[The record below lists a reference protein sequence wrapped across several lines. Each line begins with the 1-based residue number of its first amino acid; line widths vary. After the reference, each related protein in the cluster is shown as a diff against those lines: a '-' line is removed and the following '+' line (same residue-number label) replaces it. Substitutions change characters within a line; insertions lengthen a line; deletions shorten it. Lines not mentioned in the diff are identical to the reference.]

1 MRKSIAFAFVAAL
14 CVTGCS
20 QQQSTSSRVH
30 PSAPAA
36 SGAQALALA
45 QAAVA
50 PGDPHAVDRATTAS
64 DYCVACH
71 SWADD
76 QNNHPVRVS
85 YLISASGGGYLTPDP
100 AIVLREGVWV
110 ECSSCHDD
118 GSAGFP
124 KRTVLQDLCSGC
136 HDKDSTAS
144 PPYVNLASPAAGAT
158 LSGAIVITASASG
171 AVRTELWGGP
181 SAYETTLLASVATGG
196 DVTFPVDSTALAN
209 GPYVF
214 LVRGYDEA
222 GANLSS
228 YVTVSVS
235 NVPPFVVAIQS
246 PVTGTVVGGTISV
259 VAQSPGAVSAELF
272 AAGSLRATA
281 TPVGDTLTFAL
292 DTMPLV
298 NGTQSLTV
306 RAVDVSGRF
315 ADATTSVVVDNPH
328 PPVDVWIQSPATNS
342 LARGTIQVLATTVNA
357 AGTAELWMLREVGDG
372 VIVATAPVQADGS
385 VAFSLD
391 TAAYADGWALL
402 TVQVYDAWGGAA
414 FRSAGV
420 IFDNTGP
427 AVALTSPP
435 SGATIRSTMT
445 LTATAS
451 DANGVASVAFYVD
464 GALLGTSTE
473 APYAVAWTPE
483 RRSGSHTLTAVATDA
498 SGNTATSAPVIVI
511 AK

>member
-1 MRKSIAFAFVAAL
+1 MRNLFAFAVAFAL
-14 CVTGCS
+14 CAAGCS
-20 QQQSTSSRVH
+20 QQQGTSSRVH
-30 PSAPAA
+30 PTAPAA
-36 SGAQALALA
+36 SGWD
-45 QAAVA
+45 AAVVTST
-50 PGDPHAVDRATTAS
+50 DPHSVDRATTAS

-76 QNNHPVRVS
+76 ANNHPVRVS
-85 YLISASGGGYLTPDP
+85 YLIPASGAGYVNPPDQ

-124 KRTVLQDLCSGC
+124 RRTVLQDLCSGC
-136 HDKDSTAS
+136 HDKDAS
-144 PPYVNLASPAAGAT
+144 PNPPYVYLASPADGAT
-158 LSGAIVITASASG
+158 LSGPITIMASANG
-171 AVRTELWGGP
+171 AIRTELWGGP

-196 DVTFPVDSTALAN
+196 DVTFPVDTTALPP

-214 LVRGYDEA
+214 LVRGYDAA
-222 GANLSS
+222 GENGSS
-228 YVTVSVS
+228 YVTVSVG
-235 NVPPFVVAIQS
+235 NVAPLVVTIQS
-246 PVTGTVVGGTISV
+246 PALGAVVSGTISV

-281 TPVGDTLTFAL
+281 TPVEGTFTFAL

-306 RAVDVSGRF
+306 RAIDDAGRF
-315 ADATTSVVVDNPH
+315 ADATTYVVVDNPH
-328 PPVDVWIQSPATNS
+328 PPADVWIQSPATNS
-342 LARGTIQVLATTVNA
+342 LVRGTIQVLATTVNA
-357 AGTAELWMLREVGDG
+357 TGTAELWIRREAGDG

-385 VAFSLD
+385 VAFSVD
-391 TAAYADGWALL
+391 TAAYVDGSALL
-402 TVQVYDAWGGAA
+402 GVQVYDPWGGAA
-414 FRSAGV
+414 YRATGV

-427 AVALTSPP
+427 AVALTAPSP
-435 SGATIRSTMT
+435 GATIRGTT
-445 LTATAS
+445 TITAAAS

-464 GALLGTSTE
+464 GALLGTSTA
-473 APYAVAWTPE
+473 APYAVEWTPM

-498 SGNTATSAPVIVI
+498 LGNTVTSAPVIVI